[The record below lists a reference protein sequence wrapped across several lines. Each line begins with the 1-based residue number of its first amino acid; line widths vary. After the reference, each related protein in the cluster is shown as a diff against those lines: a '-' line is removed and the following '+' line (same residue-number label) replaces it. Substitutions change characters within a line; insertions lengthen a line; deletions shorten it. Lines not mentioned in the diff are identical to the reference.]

1 MLLFFSMEFLFLFLR
16 LIPFWIVAVI
26 LTNYW
31 TSYYYKKLEKSIDA
45 TINLE
50 TSIYAIENCK
60 SKIERTVDFSFRK
73 LLFMRTSVYVYK
85 DFLFV
90 KNYSKLLFKNT
101 YKPFLIK
108 LRDTASNDKKYKYIL
123 SNISSDEKVL
133 EIRFNKIYERKSY
146 KISIEIEDE
155 KQLSDFLKCF
165 TYD

>member
-1 MLLFFSMEFLFLFLR
+1 
-16 LIPFWIVAVI
+16 
-26 LTNYW
+26 
-31 TSYYYKKLEKSIDA
+31 
-45 TINLE
+45 
-50 TSIYAIENCK
+50 
-60 SKIERTVDFSFRK
+60 
-73 LLFMRTSVYVYK
+73 MRTSVYVYK

>member
-1 MLLFFSMEFLFLFLR
+1 MLLFFSIEFLFLFLR
-16 LIPFWIVAVI
+16 LIPFWIIAVI
-26 LTNYW
+26 ITNYW
-31 TSYYYKKLEKSIDA
+31 TSYYYKKLEISIDEA
-45 TINLE
+45 INSE
-50 TSIYAIENCK
+50 THIYAIEDCK
-60 SKIERTVDFSFRK
+60 SNIERTVDFSFRK
-73 LLFMRTSVYVYK
+73 LLFLRTSVYLYK
-85 DFLFV
+85 DFLFL
-90 KNYSKLLFKNT
+90 KSYSVLFKNT

-123 SNISSDEKVL
+123 SNISSNEKVL